1 MGRMVTTMTE
11 WALLAQS
18 YIIQLISCL
27 VNFFRKPMEENL
39 RICYCTHFAC
49 LYNYCNILLRQ
60 KQQAPPTFRSAGRK
74 SFVIFLWQIDGGSLR
89 CSTLPGNTRRGA
101 FHMRPWNC
109 AKGSAARADIESA
122 PTVFAIFYLAR
133 SSQNAT
139 APAAA
144 TFSESTPCCMGIMTV

>member
-1 MGRMVTTMTE
+1 MTE

-39 RICYCTHFAC
+39 RICYCTLFAC

-74 SFVIFLWQIDGGSLR
+74 SFVIFLWQIDGAHKSL
-89 CSTLPGNTRRGA
+89 PQWGKVA
-101 FHMRPWNC
+101 
-109 AKGSAARADIESA
+109 E
-122 PTVFAIFYLAR
+122 R
-133 SSQNAT
+133 S
-139 APAAA
+139 
-144 TFSESTPCCMGIMTV
+144 EVG